1 MASSPGSNLCDRGD
15 AAVLATDPFRSLR
28 VHFGML
34 LGVDDFE
41 AIGAYHRG
49 KGWLHNA
56 WLHREGVVWGLG
68 VHTDLARGELKVLPG
83 LALDG
88 LGRELHHG
96 RTACLSLAAWYDAH
110 KDDGE
115 LQAEIGDDGTISFDA
130 HVVVV
135 FKTCPARQV
144 PALAEP
150 CSGNDSTTA
159 ASRVDET
166 VELRLVPGRAPA
178 PPAPPY
184 HRLRLLFGLEPAH
197 VGDNGDVTPAD
208 VEVLAARDAVAA
220 LPDADQPPELL
231 KYFRRFAA
239 LDAIDLSPATV
250 DDGEL
255 AVHTPE
261 QEPAPIVLADI
272 LGVTLTPKENGGF
285 TVAAAD
291 VDPTVRPTHVATRTI
306 QELLCGPLHAHA
318 GEAPAPELADPSKPP
333 PEQPPP
339 EQPGD
344 VVSEPAPVDPA
355 PIQPLKDIPLERAS
369 AGPRVKPDTVKLDD
383 GRILFTLDAPL
394 APASINKDAL
404 SVTAFDAAE
413 GWRAVDLDSIET
425 DETHTAVTVTLSEL
439 PSWQALRLVVR
450 GSGRTPILGADLDPL
465 GGGSNFSYM
474 FKKER
479 D

>member
-1 MASSPGSNLCDRGD
+1 MASSPGSHLCDRGD

-96 RTACLSLAAWYDAH
+96 HTACLSLAAWYDAH

-115 LQAEIGDDGTISFDA
+115 LAAQLGDDGAVTFDA
-130 HVVVV
+130 HIVML

-166 VELRLVPGRAPA
+166 VELRLVPGRAPT

-184 HRLRLLFGLEPAH
+184 HRLRLLFGLEAAH
-197 VGDNGDVTPAD
+197 VDDNGDVTAGD
-208 VEVLAARDAVAA
+208 QDVLAARDAALA
-220 LPDADQPPELL
+220 LPDADQPAEFL

-255 AVHTPE
+255 AVYTPE
-261 QEPAPIVLADI
+261 REPAPIVLADVT
-272 LGVTLTPKENGGF
+272 GVTLTPKEAGGF
-285 TVAAAD
+285 TLGAAT

-318 GEAPAPELADPSKPP
+318 APAPEQADPSIPEVPEPPP
-333 PEQPPP
+333 PEPPQNIASEP
-339 EQPGD
+339 
-344 VVSEPAPVDPA
+344 VEPAPV
-355 PIQPLKDIPLERAS
+355 QPLERVPLERTPV
-369 AGPRVKPDTVKLDD
+369 GPRVKPDSLELDD
-383 GRILFTLDAPL
+383 GRILFSLDAPI
-394 APASINKDAL
+394 APSSINKDSL

-413 GWRAVDLDSIET
+413 GWRAVDLDSIKT
-425 DETHTAVTVTLSEL
+425 DDTHTAVVVTLADP

-450 GSGRTPILGADLDPL
+450 GSGRTPILGARLDPL
-465 GGGSNFSYM
+465 GGGSDFSYM

-479 D
+479 A